1 MILSMIM
8 MLENEE
14 ERSFVEG
21 IYYDYNKQMMSIC
34 MAILK
39 NTDDA
44 KEAVS
49 ETFAR
54 IMDNLGP
61 FVESESLE
69 GLLMVTTRHVACDY
83 YNKKKKRSENE
94 SSSTYYDEDNE
105 SSLLDIP
112 DTSASVERAL
122 LDNEFMEEVKQL
134 LKDMPSDVST
144 IVVYK
149 YLYRYRNLEIAEMLG
164 IERSSVNLK
173 LHRARK
179 KLKELLADR
188 YPEA

>member
-54 IMDNLGP
+54 IMDNLDP
-61 FVESESLE
+61 FIESESLE

-83 YNKKKKRSENE
+83 YNKKKKRNENE
-94 SSSTYYDEDNE
+94 SSSTYYDENNE

-149 YLYRYRNLEIAEMLG
+149 YLYRYRNIEIAEMLG
-164 IERSSVNLK
+164 IDRSLVNLK

-188 YPEA
+188 YPES